1 MVILVNSLKLMTI
14 GITNI
19 SLKILKITPRKC
31 KNDLQDHNQKRR
43 VVKFQKLQLLDL
55 YPILFKIKESSSG
68 QELVLESRKPIDF
81 KSLLKNLLEMFK
93 LHRSDSLVKSLVQR
107 VIIISL
113 KQASKVEMKK

>member
-19 SLKILKITPRKC
+19 SPKILKITPRKC

-55 YPILFKIKESSSG
+55 YPTLFKIKESFSG

-93 LHRSDSLVKSLVQR
+93 LLRSDSLVKSLVQR

-113 KQASKVEMKK
+113 KQASMVEMKK